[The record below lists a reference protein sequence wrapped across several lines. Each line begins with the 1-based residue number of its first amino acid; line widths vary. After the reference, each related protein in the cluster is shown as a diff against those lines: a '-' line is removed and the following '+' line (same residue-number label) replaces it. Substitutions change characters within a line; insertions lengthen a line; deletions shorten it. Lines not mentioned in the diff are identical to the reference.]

1 MPHGQRRRRWSLT
14 RDTLSL
20 FAHPAVSPD
29 GKWLYFVSDMPGGEG
44 GKDIWRVR
52 LSETSMGGVENLG
65 APVNTPGDELF
76 PTFRP
81 NGDLYFSSNGHEGM
95 GGLDI
100 FIAKPNAFGWQPG
113 ASGISVELTR

>member
-1 MPHGQRRRRWSLT
+1 M
-14 RDTLSL
+14 
-20 FAHPAVSPD
+20 
-29 GKWLYFVSDMPGGEG
+29 
-44 GKDIWRVR
+44 
-52 LSETSMGGVENLG
+52 TS
-65 APVNTPGDELF
+65 LF

>member
-65 APVNTPGDELF
+65 ASCQHS
-76 PTFRP
+76 R
-81 NGDLYFSSNGHEGM
+81 
-95 GGLDI
+95 
-100 FIAKPNAFGWQPG
+100 
-113 ASGISVELTR
+113 